1 MKIIPSTIYAD
12 NGYSRQ
18 LINRGERKVFRVL
31 EAVDFGN
38 LHDVA
43 LHSFNITKADWQR
56 WCETDF
62 IIITKFGLLLLE
74 VKGGN
79 VKCQDGIWK
88 YSGKTTRNSPGT
100 QAKEAFYHLDK
111 NYLKASAGMKRITQN
126 IPMGFG
132 CVFPEISRIVSHDE
146 SPLPEQDDA
155 ITCYRDEARDEKQF
169 KGFIIRLYDH
179 YKSTMLAQD
188 RAVSEFNK
196 EDIKKIS
203 NMLRPS
209 FAKEVSLNIS
219 LSDNFLCF
227 LRSKRCLK
235 VNEQLFL

>member
-1 MKIIPSTIYAD
+1 MNCNK
-12 NGYSRQ
+12 Q
-18 LINRGERKVFRVL
+18 KV
-31 EAVDFGN
+31 
-38 LHDVA
+38 
-43 LHSFNITKADWQR
+43 
-56 WCETDF
+56 

-100 QAKEAFYHLDK
+100 QAKEAFYHLDA

-155 ITCYRDEARDEKQF
+155 ITCYRDEARDE
-169 KGFIIRLYDH
+169 L
-179 YKSTMLAQD
+179 
-188 RAVSEFNK
+188 
-196 EDIKKIS
+196 
-203 NMLRPS
+203 
-209 FAKEVSLNIS
+209 
-219 LSDNFLCF
+219 DNFIEVYVKCPIEICMRRDPKALYQRRKEG
-227 LRSKRCLK
+227 LEKLVVGIDIEITRIPHPSPASPLANRNGGADWREAVEKVLSKL
-235 VNEQLFL
+235 